1 MSARLEVRDLT
12 VHAGR
17 PGQAPPIL
25 DRVSLTLDPGEV
37 LAVVGESGSGKSMTA
52 HSVLRMLPA
61 GLHMHAEGLRLGD
74 LDLLAASSRAL
85 DGVRGRRI
93 SMLYQQPK
101 RMLDPTATV
110 GSQVAEPLRRHLG
123 MSRQAARRR
132 VVELLAAVGI
142 PDPDRRAG
150 EHPHQMSGGMA
161 QRVMIAMALA
171 AHPDV
176 LIADEPTTAL
186 DVTVEAQILRLIAA
200 MQVETGMSVLFISH
214 DVTTVAS
221 IADRIAVMYAGR
233 IVEDGPA
240 AEVIT
245 AAEHPYTQALL
256 RCSTL
261 QTDDTGHLHTI
272 PGNATAARAVSHG
285 CRFRPRC
292 DVAASDGELGS
303 HCDTEEPDLAGCGT
317 RRNSRC
323 WVTIDPRRQ
332 VPA

>member
-1 MSARLEVRDLT
+1 M
-12 VHAGR
+12 
-17 PGQAPPIL
+17 
-25 DRVSLTLDPGEV
+25 SLTLNPGEV
-37 LAVVGESGSGKSMTA
+37 LALVGESGSGKSMTA

-61 GLHMHAEGLRLGD
+61 GLHMHAEALQLDD

-85 DGVRGRRI
+85 DDVRGRRI
-93 SMLYQQPK
+93 AMLYQQPK

-142 PDPDRRAG
+142 PDPERRAG
-150 EHPHQMSGGMA
+150 DHPHQMSGGMA

-186 DVTVEAQILRLIAA
+186 DVAVEAQILQLIATQQA
-200 MQVETGMSVLFISH
+200 ETGMSVLFISH
-214 DVTTVAS
+214 SITTVAS

-240 AEVIT
+240 ADILT

-261 QTDDTGHLHTI
+261 QPDDTGHLHAI
-272 PGNATAARAVSHG
+272 PGNATSARAVSYG

-292 DVAASDGELGS
+292 AVAAGDAELGS
-303 HCDTEEPDLAGCGT
+303 HCDSEEPDLACCGT
-317 RRNSRC
+317 HRNSRC
-323 WVTIDPRRQ
+323 WVTIDTRRQ

>member
-37 LAVVGESGSGKSMTA
+37 LALVGESGSGKSMTA
-52 HSVLRMLPA
+52 HSVLRMLPT
-61 GLHMHAEGLRLGD
+61 GLHMHAEALRLGE

-101 RMLDPTATV
+101 HMLDPTATV

-142 PDPDRRAG
+142 PDPERRAG
-150 EHPHQMSGGMA
+150 DHPHQMSGGMA

-171 AHPDV
+171 THPDV

-200 MQVETGMSVLFISH
+200 LQAETGMSVLFISH

-261 QTDDTGHLHTI
+261 QTDDTGHLHAI
-272 PGNATAARAVSHG
+272 PGNAISARAVSRG

-292 DVAASDGELGS
+292 AVAAGDAELGS
-303 HCDTEEPDLAGCGT
+303 HCDSEEPDLACCGT
-317 RRNSRC
+317 HRNSRC
-323 WVTIDPRRQ
+323 WVTIDARGQ